1 MSEKQTGLSDMPPMG
16 SWHKTL
22 TEEVFQVLSDAIL
35 TGATKEGERLNETEL
50 AQKMGISRAPVR
62 EALAKLVQHGLAIQV
77 PRKGTFVE
85 KWGKK
90 GLWEVATLRS
100 VLEGLAARLASSNI
114 EPADVSFFKGVIER
128 MDTAD
133 QKGDARQLIDL
144 DITFH
149 SHVWECARHKQLRR
163 VLEDLKLQIKLF
175 MIVTRPSDV
184 VGYPGQHQTLLEAL
198 CSHDPERAQ
207 RTAVEHVMDPASLA
221 LEGIVSDDK
230 VWERV
235 AAFAAGK

>member
-1 MSEKQTGLSDMPPMG
+1 MSEEQTGLSDTPPMG
-16 SWHKTL
+16 SWHRTL

-35 TGATKEGERLNETEL
+35 AGTMKEGERLNETEL

-62 EALAKLVQHGLAIQV
+62 EALAKLAQHGLAVQL
-77 PRKGTFVE
+77 PRKGTFVA
-85 KWGKK
+85 KWRKK
-90 GLWEVATLRS
+90 DLWEVATLRS

-114 EPADVSFFKGVIER
+114 EPADVHFFEGVIER

-133 QKGDARQLIDL
+133 QEGDIRQLIDL

-149 SHVWECARHKQLRR
+149 SRVWQCARHKQLRR
-163 VLEDLKLQIKLF
+163 ALEDLKLQIKLF

-207 RTAVEHVMDPASLA
+207 RTAIEHVMDPASLA
-221 LEGIVSDDK
+221 LGGIVSDDN
-230 VWERV
+230 VWERG